1 MGTSLMA
8 DGALES
14 LRDRVAFPI
23 KAASHWNSTRLIV
36 NLTPLWHHT
45 RTLFPGRPLWGKQ
58 GNPWDVSLLSDQS
71 RLASVQH
78 CSHGLCVMVKTYLNE
93 F

>member
-23 KAASHWNSTRLIV
+23 KAASYRNSADHEPYPTLAPHTDIV
-36 NLTPLWHHT
+36 SWETSM
-45 RTLFPGRPLWGKQ
+45 GKA
-58 GNPWDVSLLSDQS
+58 GQS
-71 RLASVQH
+71 IGCVPSV
-78 CSHGLCVMVKTYLNE
+78 
-93 F
+93 